1 MRASRRLAKPSIRRA
16 ALKVMARAK
25 KPAVAGFFAFDG
37 QCLPNDGDGVT
48 DIRGKHHYAIFLA
61 LLVTLANSHVAA
73 AGAVIKRPAE
83 GRIR

>member
-16 ALKVMARAK
+16 ALKVMARTK

-48 DIRGKHHYAIFLA
+48 DIRGKHDSLIFALGVALA
-61 LLVTLANSHVAA
+61 TAYVAA
-73 AGAVIKRPAE
+73 ALTVVEGATEVC
-83 GRIR
+83 IR